1 MKKVLLYILIGIA
14 LASCA
19 NTKKVPKTTEVT
31 IVTYKDSVA
40 WHDSTIYHEVYHE
53 HYKDY
58 TGLLD
63 TLKMET
69 TYNTFTAYNDTLS
82 NHLMGEVENKDISLP
97 IQIKWK
103 EKVVYKDSIE
113 YKTKE
118 VPVEVEVVK
127 KVYPKSY
134 WVLLALVIL
143 GAIVGGIKLYL
154 KFKI

>member
-31 IVTYKDSVA
+31 VVTYRDSTV
-40 WHDSTIYHEVYHE
+40 WHDSTVYHDIYYE
-53 HYKDY
+53 HFKEY

-63 TLKMET
+63 TLRMET
-69 TYNTFTAYNDTLS
+69 SYNTFTAYNDTLA
-82 NHLMGEVENKDISLP
+82 NHLRGEVESKDVQMP
-97 IQIKWK
+97 VQIKWK
-103 EKVVYKDSIE
+103 EKVVYKDSLV
-113 YKTKE
+113 YVTKE
-118 VPVEVEVVK
+118 VPVEVEVIK

>member
-1 MKKVLLYILIGIA
+1 MKRVLLYILIGIG
-14 LASCA
+14 LISCA
-19 NTKKVPKTTEVT
+19 TTSKTPKTTEVT
-31 IVTYKDSVA
+31 IVTYKDSIA

-58 TGLLD
+58 TGILD
-63 TLKMET
+63 TLQLET
-69 TYNTFTAYNDTLS
+69 TYNTFTAFNDTLS
-82 NHLMGEVENKDISLP
+82 NHLVGEVINKEISIP
-97 IQIKWK
+97 VQIKWK
-103 EKVVYKDSIE
+103 EKIVYKDSIE

-118 VPVEVEVVK
+118 IPVEVEVVK

-143 GAIVGGIKLYL
+143 GAIVGGVKLYL

>member
-82 NHLMGEVENKDISLP
+82 NHLMGEVKNKDISLP
-97 IQIKWK
+97 TQIKWK
-103 EKVVYKDSIE
+103 EKIVYKDSLV
-113 YKTKE
+113 YVTKE

>member
-82 NHLMGEVENKDISLP
+82 NHLMVEVENKDISLP

-103 EKVVYKDSIE
+103 EKVVYKDSLV
-113 YKTKE
+113 YVTQE